1 MKVAILPAFEFD
13 DSKIEVYL
21 IIRYKSIIFL
31 KGSLRAI
38 DAVEV
43 DLAEGCLVLAGA
55 I

>member
-1 MKVAILPAFEFD
+1 MKVAIFRPCDFD
-13 DSKIEVYL
+13 DSEIEVYF

-31 KGSLRAI
+31 KGSLRSI

-43 DLAEGCLVLAGA
+43 DLVVGCIELAGA